1 MLLTPLVDKI
11 EELRGTIRSRR
22 DTVGAHELRTRVVL
36 IDPILR
42 MIGWP
47 PEDPQSVVVEY
58 ATGTG
63 RADYALLGE
72 SARPVALL
80 EAKVLGSRLE
90 EHTRQIVTYAT
101 ETGIG
106 SAGITDGDRWMLYDV
121 FRPAPMED
129 KRVMD
134 VRLTRDEPLAAALDL
149 LAGLT
154 RPALSPPQTEV
165 GRGQAPG
172 RAKDYGRTAPGGE
185 WTTVAALEEPQ
196 AVKAGAELRFPDGKT
211 WEARIWQHAVG
222 RVAEWLVTTGRLPEE
237 RLPLRVGDI
246 VRGSTGSRSTATACA
261 LTACTSSA
269 PRVDG
274 RCTSTRTARG
284 RPAWATSAACW
295 TVAGSRN
302 GTCQSESSAGQLQ
315 TDPLPASRAG
325 RPRRQSS
332 RVACRVR

>member
-1 MLLTPLVDKI
+1 MLVTPLVEKI
-11 EELRGTIRSRR
+11 EELRGTIRFER

-36 IDPILR
+36 IDPVLR
-42 MIGWP
+42 MVGWP
-47 PEDPQSVVVEY
+47 PEDPRAVVVEY

-165 GRGQAPG
+165 GRGQGPG
-172 RAKDYGRTAPGGE
+172 QAKDYGRTAPGGE
-185 WTTVAALEEPQ
+185 WTTAAALEEPQ
-196 AVKAGAELRFPDGKT
+196 AIKVGAELRFPDGKT
-211 WEARIWQHAVG
+211 WEVRTWQHAVG

-246 VRGSTGSRSTATACA
+246 VRGVHWEPVHSDGARFNR
-261 LTACTSSA
+261 LHEFSA
-269 PRVDG
+269 PSG
-274 RCTSTRTARG
+274 RQVYVHTHGARKTSVSYIRSMLDSCGIPERDVSVRILSG
-284 RPAWATSAACW
+284 SA
-295 TVAGSRN
+295 S
-302 GTCQSESSAGQLQ
+302 
-315 TDPLPASRAG
+315 D
-325 RPRRQSS
+325 
-332 RVACRVR
+332 